1 MLKRLF
7 LVLQMLVA
15 YGCHAPAFAA
25 DSAST
30 TPPETVVSHH
40 EANDTGTVVPLQNP
54 WGVRIGVDSA
64 LVVPAQQAR
73 QLTVT
78 VSERNNCV
86 AQIQDYKVLVSE
98 HTRLHTLDSI
108 SIANLHEQARL
119 NKDLCK
125 VNVEQAGTG
134 KWTWAI
140 TGFGIGAVV
149 TTGVGVVV
157 LVLINAVTAH

>member
-25 DSAST
+25 DSALT
-30 TPPETVVSHH
+30 TPRETAVSHV
-40 EANDTGTVVPLQNP
+40 EATDTGHVVPVQNP
-54 WGVRIGVDSA
+54 WGVRIGVDSC
-64 LVVPAQQAR
+64 LVVPATQAR
-73 QLTVT
+73 QLTV
-78 VSERNNCV
+78 VAVERNACV
-86 AQIQDYKVLVSE
+86 SQIQDYKVLVSE
-98 HTRLHTLDSI
+98 HVRLHSLDSV
-108 SIANLHEQARL
+108 SIANLHTQTKL

-149 TTGVGVVV
+149 TAGVGVVV
-157 LVLINAVTAH
+157 LVLANSISSN